1 MLATRTADRDT
12 IVAVASPPG
21 RGLRA
26 LVRVSGA
33 GSRVAASVV
42 LGIDEPRRGV
52 VRARVR
58 TELGACPVLA
68 MWMDAGASF
77 TGEDSLELSCV
88 GEPRFVEALVAA
100 LIEGAQSR
108 GSAARLAR
116 AGEFAFRAHLGGR
129 LSVDEAEAIAARI
142 AATSDAEL
150 VAADELASGATGA
163 RAAAEL
169 ARVAELL
176 ALVEAGIDFTDQ
188 EDVVSI
194 APDALARRA
203 GELADA
209 CAALRGAQVSAHAL
223 ATPLVVLAGPPNA
236 GKSTLFNALLGR
248 PRSIASALAGTT
260 RDAIVERI
268 ALGRGI
274 EADLADLAGI
284 DREARGASASIHRDM
299 QRGAAEMLA
308 RADVI
313 VRCTAPGTTPITLAS
328 GDEIFGDVI
337 DVSTMSDLGAA
348 SGGLP
353 VSARTGKGVDEL
365 REEIAARIRSD
376 RALRRAQLATVL
388 PRHDRAFAEA
398 ERALR
403 EVAAMSAAGAA
414 DCTARRRLT
423 DVELMASLL
432 RAALD
437 ALGEVAGPVH
447 PDDVL
452 GLVFS
457 RFCIGK

>member
-1 MLATRTADRDT
+1 MLATQAAARDT

-33 GSRVAASVV
+33 GARAAADVV
-42 LGIDEPRRGV
+42 LGIGGPRRGV
-52 VRARVR
+52 VRARAR

-88 GEPRFVEALVAA
+88 GAPRLVEALVAA
-100 LIEGAQSR
+100 LIEGAAAR
-108 GSAARLAR
+108 GFAARLAR

-129 LSVDEAEAIAARI
+129 LSVDEAESIAARI

-150 VAADELASGATGA
+150 VAADELASGATGM

-188 EDVVSI
+188 EDVVAI
-194 APDALARRA
+194 APDVLARRA

-209 CAALRGAQVSAHAL
+209 CAALRGAQGSAHAV
-223 ATPLVVLAGPPNA
+223 ATPLIVLAGPPNA

-248 PRSIASALAGTT
+248 PRSIASELAGTT

-313 VRCTAPGTTPITLAS
+313 VRCTAPRAEPIALAS
-328 GDEIFGDVI
+328 DGEVLGEMI
-337 DVSTMSDLGAA
+337 DVSTMSDLGGP
-348 SGGLP
+348 SGGLR
-353 VSARTGKGVDEL
+353 VSARTGEGVEQL
-365 REEIAARIRSD
+365 RQEIAGRIRGD
-376 RALRRAQLATVL
+376 RALRRAQLAAVL
-388 PRHDRAFAEA
+388 PRQDRAFAQA

-403 EVAAMSAAGAA
+403 DVAALAAPQQS

-423 DVELMASLL
+423 DVELVASLL

-437 ALGEVAGPVH
+437 SLGEVAGPVH